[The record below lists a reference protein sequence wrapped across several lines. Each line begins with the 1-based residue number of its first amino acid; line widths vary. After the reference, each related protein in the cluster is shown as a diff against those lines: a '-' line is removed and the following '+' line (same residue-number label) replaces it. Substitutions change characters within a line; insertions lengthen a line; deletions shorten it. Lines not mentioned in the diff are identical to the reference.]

1 MYDSYDYLEQIAEA
15 RKSCRR
21 FSDEPVS
28 DEDILRILKIASRSP
43 FASGRKNWK
52 ILVIQEKDKIEAL
65 ARIIQE
71 ASGKLTSSMEEDAAA
86 LVRKYARNF
95 TFFKEAPILM
105 IPYCRNTS
113 TMQAMLREQLTEE
126 IAVWER
132 DNLTKSLSCVSMM
145 ILLAAESLG
154 LGSCCMTGPLLAAEE
169 IATFT
174 GIPSGSILGAIIPVG
189 HKLHAHED

>member
-1 MYDSYDYLEQIAEA
+1 
-15 RKSCRR
+15 
-21 FSDEPVS
+21 
-28 DEDILRILKIASRSP
+28 
-43 FASGRKNWK
+43 
-52 ILVIQEKDKIEAL
+52 
-65 ARIIQE
+65 
-71 ASGKLTSSMEEDAAA
+71 
-86 LVRKYARNF
+86 
-95 TFFKEAPILM
+95 
-105 IPYCRNTS
+105 
-113 TMQAMLREQLTEE
+113 MQAMLREQLTEE